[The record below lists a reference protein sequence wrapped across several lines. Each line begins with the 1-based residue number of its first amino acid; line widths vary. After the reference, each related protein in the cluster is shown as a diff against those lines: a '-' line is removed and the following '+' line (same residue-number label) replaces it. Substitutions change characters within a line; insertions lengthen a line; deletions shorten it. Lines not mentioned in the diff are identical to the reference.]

1 MTTTSRELHRTRRQ
15 VASLR
20 RLLTEHEQRMDR
32 DRTYIDY
39 LEAALRAGRP
49 VWLPEPR
56 EGE

>member
-20 RLLTEHEQRMDR
+20 RLLADREDRLDRQRHE
-32 DRTYIDY
+32 IAE
-39 LEAALRAGRP
+39 LERELRRGRP